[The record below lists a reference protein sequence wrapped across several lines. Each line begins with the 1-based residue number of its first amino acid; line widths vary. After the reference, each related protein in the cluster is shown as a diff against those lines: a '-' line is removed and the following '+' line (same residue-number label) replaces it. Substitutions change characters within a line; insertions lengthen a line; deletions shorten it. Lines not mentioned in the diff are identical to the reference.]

1 MHLFVCRKRFQVSYH
16 LSYLYKWRKKIH
28 PDKKKRGR
36 KKPPHGGNQTHDLM
50 AIILWGVHSLSVL
63 QPLYKLIG
71 WYLTPFKIGRR
82 QPQKVYFQRSCRP
95 TAWLTSFPRGSPVF
109 IFREFSLI
117 CCHRRWRLHLKFLIN
132 RAEKRVEWHRV
143 VGLKGI
149 RPVQDGSACCT
160 GTQYRVHSIWF
171 LGSWI
176 VSQVPGLDNA
186 QGVVGVRKKVT
197 CKDKI
202 HCILAIKAFSS
213 LKNCFWSKSV
223 FSGDDR
229 KNQGI
234 VELQRKAC
242 KDPGIQ

>member
-1 MHLFVCRKRFQVSYH
+1 MQRKRT
-16 LSYLYKWRKKIH
+16 
-28 PDKKKRGR
+28 

-117 CCHRRWRLHLKFLIN
+117 CCHWRWRLHLKFLIN

-149 RPVQDGSACCT
+149 RPVQDGSACWT
-160 GTQYRVHSIWF
+160 GTQQRVHSIWG
-171 LGSWI
+171 LGSCLL
-176 VSQVPGLDNA
+176 SQVAGLGNA
-186 QGVVGVRKKVT
+186 QGVVGARKKFIMK
-197 CKDKI
+197 KDSLQPWKRN
-202 HCILAIKAFSS
+202 ILASRAFPS
-213 LKNCFWSKSV
+213 LKNCLRSKSI

-234 VELQRKAC
+234 VELQRKAR